1 MQEVNRRRTES
12 HFTILSAARESFDF
26 KAFVRGGRG
35 EERGTG
41 DARRDESGKV
51 GRRIFRK

>member
-1 MQEVNRRRTES
+1 MQEVNRRRTKS
-12 HFTILSAARESFDF
+12 HYTILSAARESFDL

-35 EERGTG
+35 ALTG

-51 GRRIFRK
+51 GRKIFRK